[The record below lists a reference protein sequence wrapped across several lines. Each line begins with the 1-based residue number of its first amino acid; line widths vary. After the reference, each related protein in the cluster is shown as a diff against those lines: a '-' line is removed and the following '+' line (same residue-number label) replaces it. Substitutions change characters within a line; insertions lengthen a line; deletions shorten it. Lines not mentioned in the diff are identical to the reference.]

1 MPRINT
7 YSKLQQGSAV
17 LTALLVAFVMTGL
30 LTAAMLHNNSGAS
43 QAPANSKSGLLIAQA
58 QVIRSQIVKCATD
71 FPVGDNGTANH
82 KPYPVGTGVDVSSTT
97 CPGTGTLP
105 IVDAADDLVFSGKD
119 GVFMPVQIQDFGTW
133 KYTNDAISVRI
144 SVDAGDARWTTAIAR
159 TVAKFTEATT
169 PIPNGGL
176 RFELKITG

>member
-1 MPRINT
+1 MQGKNAL
-7 YSKLQQGSAV
+7 SKAQRGIAV
-17 LTALLVAFVMTGL
+17 LTALLVAVVMTGL

-58 QVIRSQIVKCATD
+58 QVIRSQIVRCATD
-71 FPVGDNGTANH
+71 FPAGDNGTANH
-82 KPYPVGTGVDVSSTT
+82 KPYPLGAGVDVSTLT
-97 CPGTGTLP
+97 CPGSGTVP
-105 IVDAADDLVFSGKD
+105 TVDVADDLVFSGKD

-133 KYTNDAISVRI
+133 KYTNDAASVRI
-144 SVDAGDARWTTAIAR
+144 SVDAVDARWDAAIAKSV
-159 TVAKFTEATT
+159 TKFTEATT